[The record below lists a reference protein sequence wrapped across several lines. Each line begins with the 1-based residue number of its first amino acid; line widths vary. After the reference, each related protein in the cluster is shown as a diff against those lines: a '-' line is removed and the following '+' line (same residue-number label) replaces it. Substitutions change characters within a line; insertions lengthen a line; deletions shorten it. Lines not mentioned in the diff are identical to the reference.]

1 MRYFTFSHYH
11 ILHFHLIFLCEVLD
25 HLCEFS
31 HLILQKIKIA
41 KCKNVTFSAFHLDL
55 IIFLQNGPSHM
66 FNCNLK
72 NKMFIIFYM
81 NIYIYIYINEL
92 MLEKN

>member
-1 MRYFTFSHYH
+1 MCVFTSY
-11 ILHFHLIFLCEVLD
+11 I
-25 HLCEFS
+25 
-31 HLILQKIKIA
+31 QKIKIA
-41 KCKNVTFSAFHLDL
+41 KCKNVTFSDAFHLDL

-81 NIYIYIYINEL
+81 NIYIYIYIYIL
-92 MLEKN
+92 MN

>member
-11 ILHFHLIFLCEVLD
+11 ILHFHLIFLCEVLE

-41 KCKNVTFSAFHLDL
+41 KCKNVTFGAFHLDL

-72 NKMFIIFYM
+72 NKKVYYLFICVC
-81 NIYIYIYINEL
+81 IYINEL
-92 MLEKN
+92 MLKKN